1 MTISRKLFLSSA
13 AAVVLTVLLGFTSL
27 HSIGSLTRGTEKIV
41 NVNARKQFLASDIGT
56 CLSEIFSAER
66 GMLARSLIQDYATV
80 DKYTTGYQ
88 ANTTR
93 LKQRLDEF
101 APLIETPE
109 ARRMLQDIGDGTRRI
124 LTLHERF
131 YQAARS
137 GDTAG
142 AQDLLGAQILPVA
155 NQTRAIA
162 AELVNRQNVSM
173 AHALAAA
180 KATASSSY
188 WLTGS
193 AIVLS
198 LLVGFGVALVV
209 RQANQG
215 LLRVARELC
224 DGARQVTL
232 SATQVATSSQTLA
245 QGASEQAASLEETSA
260 ATEEISSMSR
270 SNTEHAQSA
279 AAFVDRTHVKFAET
293 GRTLDEMV
301 NAMAEIAASGG
312 KISKIIRII
321 EEIAFQTNI
330 LALNAAIEAAHA
342 GESGLGFAVVAD
354 EVRNLAQRSSQAAK
368 DIAELIEESVRR
380 SDGGR
385 IKVDEVAQAI
395 RSIGAETADLKQKVD
410 EVNTGSQE
418 QARGLDEISRT
429 VSQMESVTQ
438 TTAAAAEQGAAA
450 AQELDSQ
457 AAGLLKIGSYLAEMI
472 GS

>member
-1 MTISRKLFLSSA
+1 
-13 AAVVLTVLLGFTSL
+13 
-27 HSIGSLTRGTEKIV
+27 
-41 NVNARKQFLASDIGT
+41 
-56 CLSEIFSAER
+56 
-66 GMLARSLIQDYATV
+66 
-80 DKYTTGYQ
+80 
-88 ANTTR
+88 
-93 LKQRLDEF
+93 
-101 APLIETPE
+101 
-109 ARRMLQDIGDGTRRI
+109 
-124 LTLHERF
+124 
-131 YQAARS
+131 
-137 GDTAG
+137 
-142 AQDLLGAQILPVA
+142 
-155 NQTRAIA
+155 
-162 AELVNRQNVSM
+162 
-173 AHALAAA
+173 
-180 KATASSSY
+180 
-188 WLTGS
+188 
-193 AIVLS
+193 
-198 LLVGFGVALVV
+198 
-209 RQANQG
+209 
-215 LLRVARELC
+215 
-224 DGARQVTL
+224 VTL